1 MIYERGLFS
10 DAIRSLR
17 ENKLAMFCA
26 CTFRLIVILS
36 ILAPLS
42 PYDPDAQNV
51 TQKLLKPSAEHWFGT
66 DELGR
71 DYFTRALYGGRI
83 SLSVGFL
90 SMLLSTILG
99 TVIGTVSGYMGGKS

>member
-1 MIYERGLFS
+1 MDKEMLYTINQDSFKRVEKKKEKESVIYERGLFS

-26 CTFRLIVILS
+26 VLLGLIVILS

-71 DYFTRALYGGRI
+71 D
-83 SLSVGFL
+83 
-90 SMLLSTILG
+90 
-99 TVIGTVSGYMGGKS
+99 